1 MAIVVV
7 IWGEIENH
15 LQIIQSMIMSTM
27 KCCLSNCIIGYIY
40 DGITKYPLNDIYIY
54 INKGLPSRTMN
65 ESFSCEKTP
74 FSRGKIHVHKTK
86 EDHARAITSIIIKH
100 KLSY

>member
-7 IWGEIENH
+7 VCEKH

-27 KCCLSNCIIGYIY
+27 KRCLSNCIIGYVY
-40 DGITKYPLNDIYIY
+40 DGIKKYPLNDIYILT
-54 INKGLPSRTMN
+54 KDFLLLTRTMN

>member
-1 MAIVVV
+1 M
-7 IWGEIENH
+7 
-15 LQIIQSMIMSTM
+15 T
-27 KCCLSNCIIGYIY
+27 
-40 DGITKYPLNDIYIY
+40 YIY